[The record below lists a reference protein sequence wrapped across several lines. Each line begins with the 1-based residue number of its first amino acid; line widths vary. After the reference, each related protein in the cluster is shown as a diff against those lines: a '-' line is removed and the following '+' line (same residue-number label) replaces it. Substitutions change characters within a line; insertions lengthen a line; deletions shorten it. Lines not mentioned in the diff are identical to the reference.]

1 MRCGVGR
8 PRVHGG
14 RTCPFHRDGLYGHI
28 DLAPQSAT
36 ELRKAAVADPGVGT
50 AQKPDHVRLRCTRTP
65 GELLVAQSLPSPFA
79 LELLRDLNGEA
90 RDEVALGGPVL
101 PFALLLEATLDIRSF
116 AHQFLRPRG
125 DRRAAGRLPGPR
137 NRHDRVRSQIW
148 YPGRGDDNAL

>member
-90 RDEVALGGPVL
+90 RDEVAPGALVV
-101 PFALLLEATLDIRSF
+101 PFPAQLLSLLRELREPDK
-116 AHQFLRPRG
+116 FLRPRG
-125 DRRAAGRLPGPR
+125 DR
-137 NRHDRVRSQIW
+137 
-148 YPGRGDDNAL
+148 